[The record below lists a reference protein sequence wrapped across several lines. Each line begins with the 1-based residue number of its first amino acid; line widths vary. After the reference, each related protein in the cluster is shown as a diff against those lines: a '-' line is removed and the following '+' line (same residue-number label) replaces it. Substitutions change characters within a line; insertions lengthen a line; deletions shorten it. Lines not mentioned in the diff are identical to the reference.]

1 MHRPLSGG
9 TGASAAGVDHGG
21 LPSSIAPPQDSV
33 DGPSSLPPSMDVH
46 YGDSLEEQDVDEDDQ
61 GEGEP
66 DNDLARL
73 LSHLREFSELANMV
87 SMQPSGILE
96 S

>member
-1 MHRPLSGG
+1 M
-9 TGASAAGVDHGG
+9 
-21 LPSSIAPPQDSV
+21 Q
-33 DGPSSLPPSMDVH
+33 VH
-46 YGDSLEEQDVDEDDQ
+46 YGDSLEEHDVDEDDQ

-87 SMQPSGILE
+87 SIQTSGLGFRV
-96 S
+96 

>member
-9 TGASAAGVDHGG
+9 AGASAAGVDDGG
-21 LPSSIAPPQDSV
+21 LPSVAPPQDPLDV
-33 DGPSSLPPSMDVH
+33 PSSLPPSMDVH
-46 YGDSLEEQDVDEDDQ
+46 YGDSQEEHDVDEDDQ

-87 SMQPSGILE
+87 SIQTSGLGFRV
-96 S
+96 